1 MSRHFDEQLQDV
13 VKKIVLTDNRRLLTA
28 HMMNKAT
35 ILIIDDE
42 KDLIEMVRYNL
53 DKDGYDV
60 ISATDGQTG
69 LEIAQRHKLDLI
81 VLDLMMPGIDGL
93 EVCRRLRSDPR
104 TGRIPLIMLTA
115 KATEADRI
123 VGLELGADDYI
134 TKPFSPRE
142 LVARVKA
149 ILRRTATQSE
159 PQQVIRHGELSID
172 LTRHEVTVGGK
183 PISLTATEFRILHFL
198 ASRPGRVLTRDDI
211 IDAALGRDANVFD
224 RTIDV
229 HITAIRRKLGQGS
242 DRIETIR
249 GFGYKFRDTAAATA

>member
-1 MSRHFDEQLQDV
+1 
-13 VKKIVLTDNRRLLTA
+13 
-28 HMMNKAT
+28 MNKGT

-42 KDLIEMVRYNL
+42 KDLIELVRYNL
-53 DKDGYDV
+53 EKEGYDV
-60 ISATDGQTG
+60 IAATDGQTG

-81 VLDLMMPGIDGL
+81 VLDLMMPGMDGL
-93 EVCRRLRSDPR
+93 EVCRHLRTDAR
-104 TGRIPLIMLTA
+104 TGRIPLVMLTA

-159 PQQVIRHGELSID
+159 PHEVIRHGDLSID
-172 LTRHEVTVGGK
+172 LTRHEVMVNGK
-183 PISLTATEFRILHFL
+183 PIALTATEFRILHFL
-198 ASRPGRVLTRDDI
+198 ASKPGRVLSRDDI

-229 HITAIRRKLGQGS
+229 HITSIRRKLGKGADQ
-242 DRIETIR
+242 IETIR

>member
-1 MSRHFDEQLQDV
+1 MS
-13 VKKIVLTDNRRLLTA
+13 KG
-28 HMMNKAT
+28 T

-42 KDLIEMVRYNL
+42 KDLIELVRYNL
-53 DKDGYDV
+53 VEKEGYDV
-60 ISATDGQTG
+60 ISASNGQSG

-81 VLDLMMPGIDGL
+81 VLDLMMPGMDGL
-93 EVCRRLRSDPR
+93 EVCRQLRGDTR
-104 TGRIPLIMLTA
+104 TARVPLIMLTA

-149 ILRRTATQSE
+149 ILRRTAAQADPS
-159 PQQVIRHGELSID
+159 QVVRHGDLSID
-172 LTRHEVTVGGK
+172 LTRHEVTIAGK
-183 PISLTATEFRILHFL
+183 PVTLTATEFRILHLL
-198 ASRPGRVLTRDDI
+198 ATKPGRVLSRDDI

-229 HITAIRRKLGQGS
+229 HITAIRRKLGPAAA

-249 GFGYKFRDTAAATA
+249 GFGYKFRDTASVA